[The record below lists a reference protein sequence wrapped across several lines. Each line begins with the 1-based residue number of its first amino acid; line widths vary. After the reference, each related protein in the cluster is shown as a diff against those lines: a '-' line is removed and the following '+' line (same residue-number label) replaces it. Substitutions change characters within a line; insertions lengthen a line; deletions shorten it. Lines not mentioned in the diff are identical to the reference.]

1 MLTPKRVVLS
11 VVLLAW
17 LGLGLY
23 AGRHIAGGVY
33 LLFHKTSPANATAD
47 TWQIYWRDY
56 KNNPKEKKNL
66 QVSAGVPVVFF
77 LGLPLILFLASL
89 NKPRS
94 LHGDARW
101 ASQSEAQ
108 AAGMLANKG
117 IILGKLGGKYLMS
130 SADKFL
136 LLIAPT
142 RSGKGV
148 GIIIPNLLN
157 WNESCIVSDIKGENF
172 DRTSG
177 FRAAHGQAV
186 YKFAPFDPA
195 FETHCWNPLSYANR
209 DPRFIVGDL
218 QSIGYM
224 VYPKKDGSDA
234 FWNDQARNLFVAVS
248 LYCVECELPLTL
260 GRVLRLASG
269 DGKPKEFWQAVVEA
283 GVTPDGVLLSTDC
296 LSALRQFS
304 GNSENTLT
312 SILASFNAP
321 LGIFANPLVDAATSS
336 DSFDLR
342 DIFKKKISIYLVVPP
357 NKLAESTLLMN
368 LFFSLT
374 YDQNTKVLP
383 QQEASMKHLC
393 LMVQDEFPALGRVDK
408 FVRAVGYL
416 AGYGFRCI
424 TVAQS
429 VSQLQ
434 SRELYGEEGART
446 LVSNHMLQVMYAP
459 REQKDAVEY
468 SDILG
473 YTTQDGI
480 SKGRSFNRGSSGRSE
495 NVSDHKRALMLPQE
509 LRELGAQKEVVIS
522 DNCKPILADKIEY
535 YTDQVFASRLLPPIK
550 VGRLDLDAFLR
561 QRDGQ
566 SASGVAARN
575 VVEIQPQA
583 HDPMPPVTNGSEPI
597 RQEVVDVANWLF
609 RNVNWDANIEEA
621 PAAISDQLYSTE
633 R

>member
-11 VVLLAW
+11 VILIAW
-17 LGLGLY
+17 LGLGVY
-23 AGRHIAGGVY
+23 SGRHIAGGVY
-33 LLFHKTSPANATAD
+33 LIAHKTSPLNATAD
-47 TWQIYWRDY
+47 TWQTYWRS
-56 KNNPKEKKNL
+56 NSSVAKEKKLL
-66 QVSAGVPVVFF
+66 QVSAAVPVVFF
-77 LGLPLILFLASL
+77 LGLPLILFLSSL

-101 ASQSEAQ
+101 ATQSEAVQ
-108 AAGMLANKG
+108 AGLFSDKG

-130 SADKFL
+130 AAEKFL

-157 WNESCIVSDIKGENF
+157 WSGSCIVSDVKKENF

-177 FRAAHGQAV
+177 FRAAHGQSV
-186 YKFAPFDPA
+186 YKFAPFDPL
-195 FETHCWNPLSYANR
+195 FETHCWNPLSYVSH

-224 VYPKKDGSDA
+224 IYPKRDGSDS
-234 FWNDQARNLFVAVS
+234 FWNDQARNLFVAIS
-248 LYCVECELPLTL
+248 LYCVECGLPLTI

-269 DGKPKEFWQAVVEA
+269 DGKPKDFWQAVVDT
-283 GVTPDGVLLSTDC
+283 GVTPDGVVLSTDC

-321 LGIFANPLVDAATSS
+321 LGVFSNPLVDAATSS

-342 DIFKKKISIYLVVPP
+342 DIFKKKMSIYLVVPP
-357 NKLAESTLLMN
+357 NKLDESALLMN
-368 LFFSLT
+368 LFFSIT

-383 QQEASMKHLC
+383 QQDASLKYLC

-459 REQKDAVEY
+459 REQKDAEEY
-468 SDILG
+468 SNILG
-473 YTTQDGI
+473 YTTQDNI
-480 SKGRSFNRGSSGRSE
+480 SKGRSFGKGLSRSE
-495 NVSDHKRALMLPQE
+495 NTSDHKRALMMPQE
-509 LRELGAQKEVVIS
+509 LRELGPQKEILIS

-535 YTDQVFASRLLPPIK
+535 FSDPVFASRLLPPVK
-550 VGRLDLDAFLR
+550 VARLDLDAFLR
-561 QRDGQ
+561 QRGE
-566 SASGVAARN
+566 SASGIITGN
-575 VVEIQPQA
+575 VVEFKAHGPDAMPQ
-583 HDPMPPVTNGSEPI
+583 VTKGGEPI
-597 RQEVVDVANWLF
+597 QKEVQDVANWLF
-609 RNVNWDANIEEA
+609 RNVDWNSPDDEA
-621 PAAISDQLYSTE
+621 TVMISDQLYSAE